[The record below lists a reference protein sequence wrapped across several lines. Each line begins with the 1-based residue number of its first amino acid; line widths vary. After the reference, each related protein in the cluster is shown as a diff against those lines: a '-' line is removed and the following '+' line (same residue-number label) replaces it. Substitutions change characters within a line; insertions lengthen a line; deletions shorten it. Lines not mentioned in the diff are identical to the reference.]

1 MMRNSRLA
9 RRWGLAPAAVGGI
22 AILLLLAGLGAIAQ
36 NEAAYR
42 DLQAQEARVQAE
54 ILAAS
59 AAAALDFEDRRAAQ
73 DAVDAIRV
81 NRQIRTIGVY
91 DGSGRLW
98 AGYGRDG
105 ANPPPRGDRPA
116 QIRGAVSASVP
127 VISGGERIGTVFL
140 AADREPLS
148 QRITRYL
155 VMGLLVLMAVLVVV
169 VLGVAQSA
177 LRRANRLLEVRANA
191 LVRSNAELKVQIAE
205 RAKAEDQLRQ
215 AHKLQALGQLTGGI
229 AHDFNN
235 LLTVIQGS
243 ADMLSRPDLPEAKR
257 LRYAEAIVQAGGRA
271 AALTGQLLAFARRQP
286 LRPEVI
292 DVNALIHGMTDLLDR
307 TLGERIAVRT
317 DLAPDVCMVEADR
330 AQLESALLN
339 IAVNARDAMD
349 GEGELT
355 ICTRPHQ
362 EGRDA
367 PMIAISVADKGGGM
381 DEETLSRAIEPFF
394 TTKTAGKGTGLGL
407 SQVYGFATQSGGDVR
422 IESAPGRGTT
432 VTLLLPCSG
441 AAQPNEPDMRMA
453 ATEPHRAGRIL
464 LVEDNDEVGRFAQT
478 LLGELGHRVHW
489 AQSAEQAIDFAR
501 KQKFDAVFSDIV
513 MPGMSGLELADRLE
527 RLQPGLPVILTTGY
541 SDQLA
546 DAGTGGRPVI
556 LKPYRLETV
565 ADALDEALGK
575 DGK

>member
-1 MMRNSRLA
+1 MMRNRRLA
-9 RRWGLAPAAVGGI
+9 GRWGMAPAAVGGI
-22 AILLLLAGLGAIAQ
+22 VILLLLAGLGTIAQ

-59 AAAALDFEDRRAAQ
+59 AAAALDFGDQTAAQ
-73 DAVDAIRV
+73 ESIDAIRV

-91 DGSGRLW
+91 DHSGRLV

-105 ANPPPRGDRPA
+105 ANPAPRANQPPRLGN
-116 QIRGAVSASVP
+116 AVSASVP

-148 QRITRYL
+148 RRINRYL
-155 VMGLLVLMAVLVVV
+155 VMALLVVMAVMVVL

-243 ADMLSRPDLPEAKR
+243 ADMLRRPELPEAKR
-257 LRYAEAIVQAGGRA
+257 VRFAEAIVQAAARA

-286 LRPEVI
+286 LQPEVI
-292 DVNALIHGMTDLLDR
+292 DVNALIRGMTDLLDR
-307 TLGERIAVRT
+307 TLGERISVST
-317 DLAPDVCMVEADR
+317 DLAADACMVEADR

-339 IAVNARDAMD
+339 VAVNARDAMD
-349 GEGELT
+349 GQGELT
-355 ICTRPHQ
+355 LSTRPQ
-362 EGRDA
+362 QEASEGR
-367 PMIAISVADKGGGM
+367 MIAISVADNGAGM

-422 IESAPGRGTT
+422 IESEPGRGTT
-432 VTLLLPCSG
+432 VTLLLPCSSSAERLAG
-441 AAQPNEPDMRMA
+441 DDRTAAVRTPRV
-453 ATEPHRAGRIL
+453 GRLL
-464 LVEDNDEVGRFAQT
+464 LVEDNHEVGEFAQA
-478 LLGELGHRVHW
+478 LLSELGHRVRW
-489 AQSAEQAIDFAR
+489 AHSAEQALDFAR
-501 KQKFDAVFSDIV
+501 QETFDAVFSDIV
-513 MPGMSGLELADRLE
+513 MPGMSGLELADQLARV
-527 RLQPGLPVILTTGY
+527 QPDLPVILTTGY

-546 DAGTGGRPVI
+546 EAGTGGRPVI
-556 LKPYRLETV
+556 LKPYRLETL
-565 ADALDEALGK
+565 AAALEQALKTDAK
-575 DGK
+575 